1 MVVILP
7 YMENP
12 SKKFTYTEIKND
24 MITQQKA
31 AAADAGTWLLKVVL
45 RFGKKR
51 KINKNRTNKAK
62 KKTTCLKLINS
73 LRKWFTIGNA
83 DKSLRRSTFP
93 SIRNT
98 ILKIMLKMILPTIKM
113 ILILSLLIMVQ
124 KM

>member
-51 KINKNRTNKAK
+51 KINKNGN
-62 KKTTCLKLINS
+62 L
-73 LRKWFTIGNA
+73 LRK
-83 DKSLRRSTFP
+83 
-93 SIRNT
+93 
-98 ILKIMLKMILPTIKM
+98 
-113 ILILSLLIMVQ
+113 
-124 KM
+124 